1 MKYFPL
7 LIMTLLV
14 HLAQAQLPVESLSPR
29 LKYHVYYLA
38 DDSLQGRQT
47 GSVGEQKAANYLI
60 KNFMELGLQPAGD
73 KGNWR
78 QAFTFTGRQEFGK
91 ENSLQIDGKKQ
102 KWLTAWFTLPQSAT
116 GLVKGDLVKV
126 GFGITN
132 KELGHDDYAS
142 QKDLAGKILL
152 VQLNSPDGNN
162 PHGKFG
168 ADAQID
174 RKLRLAAEKGAIGV
188 IFYPGSAEDVL
199 PADQLDRRS
208 QQLDLPA
215 VCLRWDAWQALL
227 STDLK
232 SATLQTQIIR
242 HQITGNN
249 VVAYLD
255 RGAPYTIVYG
265 AHYDHLGMA
274 EYGSSLHAG
283 APAIHNGADDNA
295 SGTAGLIELARYFSK
310 QPKAKYNYLFMAFSG
325 EELGL
330 LGSAYFAKNPTVDL
344 SKVAAMLN
352 MDMIGRLD
360 PTTKQIG
367 VNGVGTSPVW
377 RALADS
383 LAYGLKPKTTE
394 AGTGASDHT
403 SFYLQDI
410 PVLHYFTGTHGDYH
424 KPSDDADKINYDGMA
439 EVVNYIIRMSNAL
452 ETGEKLAFV
461 KTSDADSR
469 SAPRFKVTL
478 GIMPDYFYEGRG
490 IKVDGVTAGRPAD
503 KAGVLK
509 GDLLLEL
516 GDYELADMQ
525 AYMQA
530 LAAFNK
536 GNSTKIKLIRGTETL
551 ELNLTF

>member
-232 SATLQTQIIR
+232 NATFQTQIIR

-377 RALADS
+377 RALTDS

-394 AGTGASDHT
+394 AGTGASDNT

-452 ETGEKLAFV
+452 ETGEKLAFI

>member
-47 GSVGEQKAANYLI
+47 GSAGEQKAANYLI

-116 GLVKGDLVKV
+116 GLAKGDLVKV

-142 QKDLAGKILL
+142 QNDLAGKILL

-199 PADQLDRRS
+199 PVDQLDRRS

-377 RALADS
+377 KALADS

-503 KAGVLK
+503 IAGVLK

>member
-47 GSVGEQKAANYLI
+47 GSAGEQKAANYLI

-142 QKDLAGKILL
+142 QNDLAGKILL

-199 PADQLDRRS
+199 PVDQLDRRS

-377 RALADS
+377 KALADS

-503 KAGVLK
+503 IAGVLK

>member
-1 MKYFPL
+1 MNYFPL

-47 GSVGEQKAANYLI
+47 GSAGEQKAANYLI

-116 GLVKGDLVKV
+116 GLAKGDLVKV

-199 PADQLDRRS
+199 PVDQLDRRS

-377 RALADS
+377 KALADS

-394 AGTGASDHT
+394 AGTGVSDHT

>member
-1 MKYFPL
+1 
-7 LIMTLLV
+7 MTLLV

-232 SATLQTQIIR
+232 NATFQTQIIR

-377 RALADS
+377 RALTDS

-394 AGTGASDHT
+394 AGTGASDNT

-452 ETGEKLAFV
+452 ETGEKLAFI